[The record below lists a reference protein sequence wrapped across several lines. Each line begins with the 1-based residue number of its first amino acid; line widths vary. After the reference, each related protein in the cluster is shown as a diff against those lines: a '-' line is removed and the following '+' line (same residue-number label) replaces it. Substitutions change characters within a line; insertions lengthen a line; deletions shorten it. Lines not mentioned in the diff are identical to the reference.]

1 MSKSREQYQKE
12 IIEYLKQRVEPYG
25 RDQNVAPA
33 HSIAKKTGNMYAG
46 PELYDALMDL
56 VDQGI
61 VEVIPTTGLT
71 GDDWYK
77 LAGANSHRHPDGE
90 LK

>member
-1 MSKSREQYQKE
+1 MY
-12 IIEYLKQRVEPYG
+12 VEMQVPMCDFTGTRYDGEVKGAGAVAQGASG
-25 RDQNVAPA
+25 RWCVV
-33 HSIAKKTGNMYAG
+33 MYAG
-46 PELYDALMDL
+46 PEFYDALMDL